1 MKREHFTKHGI
12 HMNGSCKVRTSGLLT
27 SRIIG
32 LLTTNRLGTPITL
45 PWKTETIVEE
55 EQKMKSVVE
64 ESNFTGPELIVTGE
78 QEKLSTSLKQDG
90 VKVQKVCFVTANNAE
105 HGTFVK

>member
-1 MKREHFTKHGI
+1 
-12 HMNGSCKVRTSGLLT
+12 MNGSCKDRTSGLLT

-45 PWKTETIVEE
+45 PWKAETIVEE

-90 VKVQKVCFVTANNAE
+90 VKVQKVCFVPANNAE
-105 HGTFVK
+105 HGTL